1 MDDAAV
7 VEVVDKN
14 GADDSDNVVLGKLA
28 FCRDAVKEPSTSGE
42 FKTEGYARLEALV
55 KFDLRG

>member
-1 MDDAAV
+1 MDDATV

-14 GADDSDNVVLGKLA
+14 GADDSDNIVLGKLA
-28 FCRDAVKEPSTSGE
+28 FCKDAVKEPSTSGE
-42 FKTEGYARLEALV
+42 FEREGYARLEALV